1 MAINTNRE
9 LIGFAA
15 FCAAQTVPTKIRSPG
30 PGWMIPSFHRVL
42 IEIGMVLGCP
52 LPDHRHH
59 NGFGS
64 GTPSRDHAAGMN
76 GCLKRGRRSSTSPAR
91 KRSSNACSSVCSH
104 SWKTWEEGLRLLKHI
119 KTVLSDE
126 LSTNGDTT
134 RLDIKKNISI
144 SPQKRSAAGPGF
156 EPWSKLQIHQIF
168 HRVTGRLPLSGFS
181 SSRLCP
187 GLARRCSCD
196 SSLAEPDSNN
206 CTAATHGPFLIM
218 GYHGYIPTNV
228 SFQPKT
234 HPHPHPVPLFLSQH
248 LESNQASKPPSPL

>member
-1 MAINTNRE
+1 
-9 LIGFAA
+9 
-15 FCAAQTVPTKIRSPG
+15 
-30 PGWMIPSFHRVL
+30 
-42 IEIGMVLGCP
+42 MVLGLA
-52 LPDHRHH
+52 LP
-59 NGFGS
+59 
-64 GTPSRDHAAGMN
+64 TCRDHAAGMN

-144 SPQKRSAAGPGF
+144 SPQKKSAAGPGF

-168 HRVTGRLPLSGFS
+168 HRVTGRLPLSGFN

-206 CTAATHGPFLIM
+206 CTAATHGPCAILD
-218 GYHGYIPTNV
+218 HGISWVHTD
-228 SFQPKT
+228 QC
-234 HPHPHPVPLFLSQH
+234 LFSA
-248 LESNQASKPPSPL
+248 ENASSPSPCTSVSKPAS

>member
-42 IEIGMVLGCP
+42 IEICMVLGCP

-144 SPQKRSAAGPGF
+144 SPKKEVRLGQDLNHGANSKSIRFSTELQVDFLCLALVPPGSVLVLLDDAAA
-156 EPWSKLQIHQIF
+156 I
-168 HRVTGRLPLSGFS
+168 
-181 SSRLCP
+181 
-187 GLARRCSCD
+187 
-196 SSLAEPDSNN
+196 
-206 CTAATHGPFLIM
+206 
-218 GYHGYIPTNV
+218 
-228 SFQPKT
+228 
-234 HPHPHPVPLFLSQH
+234 
-248 LESNQASKPPSPL
+248 QA